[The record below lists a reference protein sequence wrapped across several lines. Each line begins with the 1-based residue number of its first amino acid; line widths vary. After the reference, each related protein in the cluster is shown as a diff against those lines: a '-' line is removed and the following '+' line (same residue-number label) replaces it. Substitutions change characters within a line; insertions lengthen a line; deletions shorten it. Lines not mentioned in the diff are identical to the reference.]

1 MILYFLNEPYNIVL
15 TSKSVDCFKLAGEEA
30 GKEFST
36 NLADLVPVNVIS
48 ASSGLGTSLLNIIC
62 ISSERV
68 PVFWVCTT
76 IISFFIPSLY
86 FFDKA
91 RLRYN
96 LRSTLAGFVD
106 TLDGL
111 AVLGWFKEDDE
122 DLSRQLVGDGGGIS
136 TGHALELAKDSG
148 EFAHPK

>member
-15 TSKSVDCFKLAGEEA
+15 TSKSVDCFKLTGEEL
-30 GKEFST
+30 GKESST
-36 NLADLVPVNVIS
+36 NLADGIPVNVIS
-48 ASSGLGTSLLNIIC
+48 ARSGLGTSLLNIIC

-68 PVFWVCTT
+68 PVCWVCT
-76 IISFFIPSLY
+76 IISFFIPPLY

-91 RLRYN
+91 RIRYN

-111 AVLGWFKEDDE
+111 AVLG
-122 DLSRQLVGDGGGIS
+122 
-136 TGHALELAKDSG
+136 
-148 EFAHPK
+148 